1 MSSNSRD
8 GLSIGEVVRAT
19 GVGEATLRAWE
30 RRYGFPVPRRQPS
43 GHRRYPVDEV
53 KRIARVVA
61 ERERGLALP
70 AAIAR
75 ARADRP
81 PARSM
86 YALLRES
93 RPDLQPVKVR
103 KRHLTELARAVE
115 DESCARAEQPVLLGS
130 FQRERFYRQSERRW
144 RELSR
149 GAAGSAVLADFERL
163 RRPRG
168 GPVEVP
174 IERSHPAM
182 REWSLVCAA
191 PEHGACLLAWEPP
204 ARRRLSDADREFEL
218 ILSVEPSVVRAVAE
232 AGLDV
237 VASSAPEVAAGLRA
251 QLSEGPPPATETQL
265 RLGSAITARLLGGLG

>member
-1 MSSNSRD
+1 M
-8 GLSIGEVVRAT
+8 SIGEVVRTT

-43 GHRRYPVDEV
+43 GHRRYAIEEV
-53 KRIARVVA
+53 ERIARVVA
-61 ERERGLALP
+61 ERERGLSLP

-75 ARADRP
+75 ARADRT

-86 YALLRES
+86 FALLRER

-103 KRHLTELARAVE
+103 KRHLIDLSHAVE

-149 GAAGSAVLADFERL
+149 GAAGSVALADFERV

-174 IERSHPAM
+174 IERSHPAL
-182 REWSLVCAA
+182 REWALVCDA

-204 ARRRLSDADREFEL
+204 ARRSLPDAEREFEL
-218 ILSVEPSVVRAVAE
+218 ILSVEPGVVRSVTE

-237 VASSAPEVAAGLRA
+237 AASSAPEIAAGLREG
-251 QLSEGPPPATETQL
+251 LSEGPPPMAATQL
-265 RLGSAITARLLGGLG
+265 RLASSITVRLLGSLR